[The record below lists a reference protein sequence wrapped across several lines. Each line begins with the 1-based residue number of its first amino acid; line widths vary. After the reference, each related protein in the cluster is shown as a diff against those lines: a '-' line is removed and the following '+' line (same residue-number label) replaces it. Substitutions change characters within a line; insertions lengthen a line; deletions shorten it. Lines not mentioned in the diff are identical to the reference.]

1 MGADWP
7 RGYGVEILEETGST
21 MDEARTRASAGVP
34 GPVWVMARRQTSGRG
49 RRGNVWRD
57 PGGNLAATLLLRP
70 KMGAKDAARLSFVSS
85 LAVADMLGALAPDK
99 RIQTKWPND
108 ALIEGG
114 KVSGILLESEGQG
127 DHLEWVSVGIGVNL
141 AHAPEPTPGAAFPP
155 VSLAALLGEAPD
167 AEDALREL
175 AAAFARWLDIYR
187 AQGFAPLRESWLARA
202 ARLGERIEARLPR
215 ETLSGVFAD
224 IDSDGA
230 LVLETPQGT
239 RKIAAAEVFFP
250 QNAP

>member
-21 MDEARTRASAGVP
+21 MDEARTRAAAGVP

-127 DHLEWVSVGIGVNL
+127 DHLEWVAVGIGVNL
-141 AHAPEPTPGAAFPP
+141 AAAPPRAEDAAFAPVCVADRAPP
-155 VSLAALLGEAPD
+155 PRPEAALEMLAASWDRWTSVHATQGFGPIRAALLP
-167 AEDALREL
+167 
-175 AAAFARWLDIYR
+175 
-187 AQGFAPLRESWLARA
+187 RA
-202 ARLGERIEARLPR
+202 ARLGEIIEARGPD
-215 ETLSGVFAD
+215 GVHRGMFAD
-224 IDSDGA
+224 LDADGR
-230 LVLETPQGT
+230 LVLDTGET
-239 RKIAAAEVFFP
+239 RRRISAADVFFP
-250 QNAP
+250 